1 MKTHK
6 LLVASLA
13 IAIGAA
19 VASIVIVNRK
29 PERPVALEQAS
40 QPATIPAPKI
50 SESTPRVEIP
60 AVESNPPIEPAPT
73 NVQPAA
79 NPQKVVTQTAPPA
92 NANGPLQDPTA
103 RAALSLVGA
112 DPDAEQYWAEAIF
125 DPSLPDQEREDLME
139 DLNEDG
145 LSDPQHPGPQDLP
158 LIVNRIRIIEEIA
171 PYADD
176 FMLEHLGEA
185 DKDLR
190 NMLAGQPVQ

>member
-50 SESTPRVEIP
+50 SESTTPAEIP
-60 AVESNPPIEPAPT
+60 VVESKPHIEPAPT

>member
-1 MKTHK
+1 MNAKK
-6 LLVASLA
+6 ILVPSLA

-19 VASIVIVNRK
+19 VASIVIANRK
-29 PERPVALEQAS
+29 VAPPTESPRVTQSAKT
-40 QPATIPAPKI
+40 PAI
-50 SESTPRVEIP
+50 SESTPPRETP
-60 AVESNPPIEPAPT
+60 AVETKPRIQPAPT
-73 NVQPAA
+73 NVPFAVPPQQSAA
-79 NPQKVVTQTAPPA
+79 QAAPPA
-92 NANGPLQDPTA
+92 NANQPVQDLTA

-112 DPDAEQYWAEAIF
+112 DPAAEQYRTAAIL